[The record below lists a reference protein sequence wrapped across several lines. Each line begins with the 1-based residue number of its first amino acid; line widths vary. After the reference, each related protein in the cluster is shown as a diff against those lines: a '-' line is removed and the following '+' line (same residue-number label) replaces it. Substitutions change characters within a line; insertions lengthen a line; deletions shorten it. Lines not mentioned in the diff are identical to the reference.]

1 MREIDPIR
9 EPSEAL
15 LSSALHRLAA
25 ASDRH
30 APAHVG
36 SSLAHAF
43 RQQHR
48 RRRRARVAVA
58 LAMAASLILAAL
70 LILTLRP
77 QRQHNAQQQARPQ
90 EQRTAQAQPVTTS
103 TAPQKTQQYA
113 AARGEQQVATT
124 AQSGFDDAF
133 FPLPAYDSVMN
144 PTDVRV
150 VRMEVTGSD
159 LMMVGAPVSAEL
171 ADNRMLADF
180 VVGSDGTPYAVRLV
194 QQ

>member
-25 ASDRH
+25 GSDRR
-30 APAHVG
+30 APANVG
-36 SSLAHAF
+36 ASLAHAF
-43 RQQHR
+43 RQRHR

-58 LAMAASLILAAL
+58 LAMAASLILAV
-70 LILTLRP
+70 LIFSLRP
-77 QRQHNAQQQARPQ
+77 QRTQNAQQQPKSKEQQVVQ
-90 EQRTAQAQPVTTS
+90 EQPASPS
-103 TAPQKTQQYA
+103 TVPQKTQRYVA
-113 AARGEQQVATT
+113 VRGAEQVALST
-124 AQSGFDDAF
+124 QNGFDDAF
-133 FPLPAYDSVMN
+133 IPLPAYDSVIN
-144 PTDVRV
+144 PAEIRV

-180 VVGSDGTPYAVRLV
+180 VVGADGTPYAVRLV